1 LIVLTGSLALLPSGK
16 FSVVWNFAKVKS
28 STSEVLSFG
37 GLPTNMDYFITGGK
51 EEDVVDAAFQHR
63 R

>member
-1 LIVLTGSLALLPSGK
+1 M
-16 FSVVWNFAKVKS
+16 VWNFAKVKS